1 MINSVLVNFIYILLS
16 LDYQIFMVNQGTN
29 TDNQLFITLLANI

>member
-16 LDYQIFMVNQGTN
+16 LDYQVFMENKRTN
-29 TDNQLFITLLANI
+29 TDNQLFIILLANI